1 MPVRQPIVTILGHVD
16 VGKTLLLDK
25 IRGSAVMSR
34 EVGAMT
40 QHIGASFL
48 PLNTIETYC
57 SSVLKGFQ
65 TKISIPG
72 ILVIDTP
79 GHEVFSNLRV
89 RGGSV
94 SDISILVIDILEGV
108 EKQTE
113 ECIEI
118 LKNRKTPFIVAAN
131 KVDKIT
137 GWKSNPNKS
146 FAESFNLQSPA
157 IQKKVEEKLY
167 TIVGELARFGF
178 SSDRFDRIHD
188 YTKSVAIVPTS
199 ATTGEGIPELLAL
212 ICGLVQQYL
221 MKRLSITDGPGKGV
235 VLESKEEPGLGTTID
250 VILYDGILNKGDR
263 VVVGGYDAPLVTR
276 VRAILLPKPLNEIR
290 DPEDKFLSVDSVVA
304 AAGLKIVA
312 SDLGGAVAG
321 SPVMVANDD
330 QNLEEVTKKI
340 KDELSEFRFTSE
352 TEGVVVKADTL
363 GSLEALVKF
372 LQGMKIPVRVSDIG
386 PIGRREI
393 IEATIVKRSK
403 PELAAIVGFNIKIT
417 PEAEADAKEHDIPV
431 FTSNVIYHIVDEFKA
446 WSAKTVEDIRSKE
459 FGQLVLPGEVR
470 IIPGCVFRKN
480 SPAIV
485 GVEVL
490 AGTIKPGNQLMR
502 KDGEILGSIMQIQD
516 AGKNLDSAK
525 RGDKIAISIKGDITV
540 GRQVQEGDI
549 LTVYMPDDDIFLLK
563 GKFQSEMSEEE
574 LKVIDKVIR
583 LRYKDGQLI

>member
-1 MPVRQPIVTILGHVD
+1 
-16 VGKTLLLDK
+16 
-25 IRGSAVMSR
+25 
-34 EVGAMT
+34 
-40 QHIGASFL
+40 
-48 PLNTIETYC
+48 
-57 SSVLKGFQ
+57 
-65 TKISIPG
+65 
-72 ILVIDTP
+72 
-79 GHEVFSNLRV
+79 
-89 RGGSV
+89 
-94 SDISILVIDILEGV
+94 
-108 EKQTE
+108 
-113 ECIEI
+113 
-118 LKNRKTPFIVAAN
+118 
-131 KVDKIT
+131 
-137 GWKSNPNKS
+137 
-146 FAESFNLQSPA
+146 
-157 IQKKVEEKLY
+157 
-167 TIVGELARFGF
+167 
-178 SSDRFDRIHD
+178 
-188 YTKSVAIVPTS
+188 
-199 ATTGEGIPELLAL
+199 
-212 ICGLVQQYL
+212 
-221 MKRLSITDGPGKGV
+221 
-235 VLESKEEPGLGTTID
+235 
-250 VILYDGILNKGDR
+250 
-263 VVVGGYDAPLVTR
+263 
-276 VRAILLPKPLNEIR
+276 
-290 DPEDKFLSVDSVVA
+290 
-304 AAGLKIVA
+304 
-312 SDLGGAVAG
+312 
-321 SPVMVANDD
+321 
-330 QNLEEVTKKI
+330 
-340 KDELSEFRFTSE
+340 
-352 TEGVVVKADTL
+352 L

-417 PEAEADAKEHDIPV
+417 PEAEADAKEHGVPV

-446 WSAKTVEDIRSKE
+446 WSAKTVEDMRSKE

-516 AGKNLDSAK
+516 AGKNLDNAK

>member
-1 MPVRQPIVTILGHVD
+1 
-16 VGKTLLLDK
+16 
-25 IRGSAVMSR
+25 
-34 EVGAMT
+34 
-40 QHIGASFL
+40 
-48 PLNTIETYC
+48 
-57 SSVLKGFQ
+57 VLFR
-65 TKISIPG
+65 S
-72 ILVIDTP
+72 
-79 GHEVFSNLRV
+79 
-89 RGGSV
+89 
-94 SDISILVIDILEGV
+94 
-108 EKQTE
+108 
-113 ECIEI
+113 
-118 LKNRKTPFIVAAN
+118 
-131 KVDKIT
+131 
-137 GWKSNPNKS
+137 
-146 FAESFNLQSPA
+146 
-157 IQKKVEEKLY
+157 
-167 TIVGELARFGF
+167 
-178 SSDRFDRIHD
+178 
-188 YTKSVAIVPTS
+188 
-199 ATTGEGIPELLAL
+199 
-212 ICGLVQQYL
+212 
-221 MKRLSITDGPGKGV
+221 
-235 VLESKEEPGLGTTID
+235 GLGTTID
-250 VILYDGILNKGDR
+250 VILYDGILNKYDR
-263 VVVGGYDAPLVTR
+263 VVVGGYDGPLITK

-312 SDLGGAVAG
+312 SDLAGAVAG

-340 KDELSEFRFTSE
+340 RDELSEFRFTSE

-393 IEATIVKRSK
+393 IEATIVKRSR
-403 PELAAIVGFNIKIT
+403 PELAAVVGFNIKIT
-417 PEAEADAKEHDIPV
+417 SEAEADAKEHGIPV

-446 WSAKTVEDIRSKE
+446 WSAKTVEDMRSKE

-516 AGKNLDSAK
+516 AGKNLDNAK

-540 GRQVQEGDI
+540 GRQVQEGDT